1 MKFRLNRLNRLHA
14 PASGEGEDLP
24 GSDFGDD
31 FTPTGDD
38 AEKNKSEAA
47 AKGAPAD
54 KTEGTETEGA
64 AEGEGGVQEGLLA
77 EGATEG
83 ESEGEGEANAEGKP
97 ATATPKAGKGKF
109 IPIDRHNAVLKKERE
124 RREVAEAQ
132 LAQSQA
138 GRRVAEHNEDLERIE
153 NDLVEL
159 EKQFNAKL
167 SEGDTDGARELQT
180 AIRHKNADLMAA
192 TLAQREQTVL
202 AQAVERVRYEETVDR
217 IETAF
222 PVLDKDSE
230 EFDEEVL
237 TDVVALMNSYKA
249 SGLSATKALQRA
261 VDRLLKPATAA
272 QEHATSVTPRV
283 SEADVA
289 AERKAAA
296 VKRNIDAQRRTPP
309 AQGSGN
315 GTSGGQLG
323 GGLTGAQ
330 LKAMSDED
338 FDKLSDRDLAKIRGD
353 EL

>member
-1 MKFRLNRLNRLHA
+1 MKFRLNRLHA

-31 FTPTGDD
+31 FAPTDEA

-64 AEGEGGVQEGLLA
+64 AEGEGDAQEGLLA

-83 ESEGEGEANAEGKP
+83 EGEGEANAEGKP
-97 ATATPKAGKGKF
+97 ATATPKVGKGKF

-217 IETAF
+217 IEAAF

-296 VKRNIDAQRRTPP
+296 VKRNIDAQKRTPP

>member
-1 MKFRLNRLNRLHA
+1 MKFRLNRLHA

-31 FTPTGDD
+31 FAPTDEA

-83 ESEGEGEANAEGKP
+83 EGEGEANAEGKP

-192 TLAQREQTVL
+192 TLAQREQIVL

-296 VKRNIDAQRRTPP
+296 VKRNIDAQKRTPP

>member
-1 MKFRLNRLNRLHA
+1 MKFRLNRLHA

-31 FTPTGDD
+31 FAPTDEA

-47 AKGAPAD
+47 AKGDPAAD
-54 KTEGTETEGA
+54 KTGGTETEGA
-64 AEGEGGVQEGLLA
+64 AEGEGDVQEGLLA

-83 ESEGEGEANAEGKP
+83 ESEGEANAEGKP

-217 IETAF
+217 IEAAF

-237 TDVVALMNSYKA
+237 TDVIALMNSYEA

-296 VKRNIDAQRRTPP
+296 VKRNIDAQKRTPP

>member
-1 MKFRLNRLNRLHA
+1 MKFRLNRLHA

-31 FTPTGDD
+31 FAPTDEA
-38 AEKNKSEAA
+38 AEKNKPEAA

-64 AEGEGGVQEGLLA
+64 AEGEGGAQEGLLA
-77 EGATEG
+77 EGVT
-83 ESEGEGEANAEGKP
+83 EGEGEANAEGKP

-202 AQAVERVRYEETVDR
+202 AQAVERVRYEEAVDR
-217 IETAF
+217 IEAAF

-296 VKRNIDAQRRTPP
+296 VKRNIDAQKRTPP
-309 AQGSGN
+309 AQGSGI